1 MKAESN
7 ISKIDE
13 IRKLFPILRE
23 KVNGHKLVY
32 FDNAATT
39 QKPDM
44 VIRVLDDY
52 YRTYNSNIHRGIHN
66 LAEKATAKFE
76 ETREATREFI
86 NAQETEQI
94 IFTTGTTDS
103 INLVASSWGRA
114 NLKQDDEVI
123 ISVMEHHSNIVPWQ
137 LICEEKGAKL
147 QVIPVDE
154 HGDLIIEAFEQLLS
168 KKTKLVSIAHIS
180 NALGVINPVKE
191 IIEKAHDVGAIVM
204 LDGAQAAAHINID
217 VQNLD
222 CDFYAFSG
230 HKVYGPTGTG
240 ILYGKRDLLESMPP
254 YRSGGEMIS
263 EVRLDKTTFNELPY
277 KFEAGTPNIAGFI
290 ALKQALEFA
299 NKIKSGELATKHEE
313 MLLQYGTRA
322 LNKIPGLK
330 IIGDSKNKIA
340 VISFVI
346 KGLHHYDLGLM
357 LDSKGIALRTGH
369 HCAQPLMK
377 HFDIDGTTRASFTI
391 YNTFEEID
399 YFVKQLSNLVNKWKK

>member
-23 KVNGHKLVY
+23 KINGHKLIY

-52 YRTYNSNIHRGIHN
+52 YRTYNSNIHRGIHY

-290 ALKQALEFA
+290 ALKQALEFVD
-299 NKIKSGELATKHEE
+299 KIKSGELATKHEE

-330 IIGDSKNKIA
+330 IVGDSKNKIA

-357 LDSKGIALRTGH
+357 LDTRGVALRTGH

-377 HFDIDGTTRASFTI
+377 HFDIDGTTRASFAI

>member
-1 MKAESN
+1 MKPGSN
-7 ISKIDE
+7 ISKIDD
-13 IRKLFPILRE
+13 IRKLFPILKE
-23 KVNGHKLVY
+23 KINGHQLVY

-39 QKPDM
+39 QKPNM
-44 VIRVLDDY
+44 VIKVLADY
-52 YRTYNSNIHRGIHN
+52 YSTYNSNIHRGIHN

-76 ETREATREFI
+76 ETREAARAFI

-94 IFTTGTTDS
+94 IFTSGTTDS

-123 ISVMEHHSNIVPWQ
+123 ISAMEHHSNIVPWQ

-147 QVIPVDE
+147 QIIPVDNR
-154 HGDLIIEAFEQLLS
+154 GDLIIEEFEQLLN
-168 KKTKLVSIAHIS
+168 KRTKLISIAHIS
-180 NALGVINPVKE
+180 NALGTINPVKE
-191 IIEKAHDVGAIVM
+191 IIDKAHDAGAIVM
-204 LDGAQAAAHINID
+204 LDGAQAAAHVNID
-217 VQNLD
+217 IQNLD

-230 HKVYGPTGTG
+230 HKAYGPTGTG

-263 EVRLDKTTFNELPY
+263 EVRFEKTTFNELPY

-290 ALKQALEFA
+290 ALKEAFEFVST
-299 NKIKSGELATKHEE
+299 IKSSELATKHEE

-322 LNKIPGLK
+322 LNEIPGLK
-330 IIGDSKNKIA
+330 IVGNSKNKIS

-357 LDSKGIALRTGH
+357 LDTRGIALRTGH

-377 HFDIDGTTRASFTI
+377 HFGIEGTIRASFAI
-391 YNTFEEID
+391 YNTFDEID
-399 YFVKQLSNLVNKWKK
+399 YFVKQLSNIVNKWKK